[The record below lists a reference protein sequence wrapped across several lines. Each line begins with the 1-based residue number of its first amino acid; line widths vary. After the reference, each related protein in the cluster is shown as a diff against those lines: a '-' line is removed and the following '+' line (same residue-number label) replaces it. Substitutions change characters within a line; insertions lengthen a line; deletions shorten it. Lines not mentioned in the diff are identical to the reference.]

1 MKIHHFETIEST
13 HTYLKENYMNYE
25 DGTVIIADYQTG
37 GIGTHNRTWYSSK
50 KNITMSILYKPTC
63 SVDKLDNLTID
74 IANALKEMIFDMYE
88 IKLDIKYPNDLYLN
102 GKKIAGILTTIN
114 TLGEKINYLIISIGF
129 NVNETDFPKEIDEIA
144 TSLKKEYGRDFD
156 KEKIIEKI
164 IKNINNLQSNCL
176 I

>member
-1 MKIHHFETIEST
+1 MKIQHFETIEST

-25 DGTVIIADYQTG
+25 DETVIIADYQTG
-37 GIGTHNRTWYSSK
+37 GIGTHSRTWFSSK

-74 IANALKEMIFDMYE
+74 IANVLKEMIYDMYK

-114 TLGEKINYLIISIGF
+114 TIGEKINYLIISIGF
-129 NVNETDFPKEIDEIA
+129 NVNETNFPSEIEEIA
-144 TSLKKEYGRDFD
+144 TSLKKEYNNDFD
-156 KEKIIEKI
+156 KEKIVEKI
-164 IKNINNLQSNCL
+164 IKKIEKLKET

>member
-1 MKIHHFETIEST
+1 MKIYKFETIEST

-25 DGTVIIADYQTG
+25 NGTVIIADYQTS
-37 GIGTHNRTWYSSK
+37 GIGTHSRTWYSSK
-50 KNITMSILYKPTC
+50 KNIIMSLLYKPTC
-63 SVDKLDNLTID
+63 SIDKLDNLTID
-74 IANALKEMIFDMYE
+74 IANVLKKMIYDMYE

-129 NVNETDFPKEIDEIA
+129 NVNETDFPEEVKEIA
-144 TSLKKEYGRDFD
+144 TSLKKEFGRDFD
-156 KEKIIEKI
+156 KEKIIKEI
-164 IKNINNLQSNCL
+164 IKKIEKLKET